1 MQHLKLS
8 DEIVLA
14 AGELNPLI
22 PHPIEMIVGSIAFL
36 LLLAVMKR
44 KVVPMF
50 EKAYAARTEAI
61 EGGIERAEKAQLEAQ
76 RALLQYNEQLSS
88 AQGEAAKLREDAR
101 IQGAAILEELRTKA
115 QEEAARI
122 TAAASASI
130 EAERQQAIT
139 SLRNEVGALAV
150 ELASKIVGEAL
161 DDQARQSRIV
171 DRFIEDLEKSKS
183 PVKKKLEKEENENP
197 SRRKQPS
204 ITCDCTRQA
213 RCCRQGRNSG

>member
-1 MQHLKLS
+1 MQPLNL
-8 DEIVLA
+8 L
-14 AGELNPLI
+14 AGEALNPLI
-22 PHPIEMIVGSIAFL
+22 PHTAEVIVGFIAFTL
-36 LLLAVMKR
+36 LFLVLKS

-61 EGGIERAEKAQLEAQ
+61 QGGIERAEKAQLEAQ
-76 RALLQYNEQLSS
+76 RALVQYNEQLSS

-101 IQGAAILEELRTKA
+101 AQGAAILEELRTKA
-115 QEEAARI
+115 QDEAARI
-122 TAAASASI
+122 TAAAHASI

-171 DRFIEDLEKSKS
+171 DRFIEDLEKSEQSK
-183 PVKKKLEKEENENP
+183 
-197 SRRKQPS
+197 
-204 ITCDCTRQA
+204 
-213 RCCRQGRNSG
+213 